1 MKVITKVVAVLL
13 LASSASAMAAGVGGF
28 AFADL
33 GQSSYS
39 GAQNPV
45 AVRLG
50 GGYNFTEIKNAGV
63 TIGAEGA
70 FALFGKSSYSL
81 IGQTY
86 TTKTNGL
93 MANAVVDW
101 QIPHVR
107 GLSVVG
113 KLGVLHAMTS
123 ASFVSVNPFTGQASG
138 ISTSGTSNG
147 LFFGAGVR
155 YDFNDHLGVR
165 AMYEDFG
172 SAVTGT
178 TGATYGL
185 TMLSAGV
192 IYSF

>member
-13 LASSASAMAAGVGGF
+13 LACSGSAMAVGVGGF

-39 GAQNPV
+39 GGQNPV

-70 FALFGKSSYSL
+70 FAFFGKSSYAIPYST
-81 IGQTY
+81 I
-86 TTKTNGL
+86 TTRTNGL

-113 KLGVLHAMTS
+113 KVGVLHAMTS
-123 ASFVSVNPFTGQASG
+123 ASIVSVNPFTGAASG
-138 ISTSGTSNG
+138 FSTSGTSNG
-147 LFFGAGVR
+147 LFYGAGVR
-155 YDFNDHLGVR
+155 YDFNDHLAVR
-165 AMYEDFG
+165 GMYEDFG
-172 SAVTGT
+172 SSVTGT
-178 TGATYGL
+178 TGATTGL
-185 TMLSAGV
+185 SMFSAGV